1 MATLAD
7 AVSKANAFR
16 FPLADMKPASFRPA
30 LNLQLG
36 CYLLDPVSIGDDVAR
51 IAIAAGE
58 EK

>member
-36 CYLLDPVSIGDDVAR
+36 RYLRDPVSIGDDVAR